1 MPAELTKDSD
11 TMMKRLVLAALLALP
26 MISVAN
32 RMSDPFPGCFPCPDK
47 PPAALVSVAADAR

>member
-1 MPAELTKDSD
+1 
-11 TMMKRLVLAALLALP
+11 MMKRLVLAALLALP